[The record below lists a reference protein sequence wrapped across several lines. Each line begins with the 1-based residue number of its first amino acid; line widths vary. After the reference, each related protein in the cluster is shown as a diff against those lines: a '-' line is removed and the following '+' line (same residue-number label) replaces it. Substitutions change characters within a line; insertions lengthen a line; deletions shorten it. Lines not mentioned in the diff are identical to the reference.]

1 MNRVR
6 PPRPPPSAQPLLG
19 DTISGELAQGDAA
32 SRYDAR
38 EMGQR
43 RQYVVSGSGPDENFS
58 FIAPSEEDLRN
69 WLDSEHV
76 VGSVP
81 RIRDS
86 ILEDLRDRGEA
97 SYDAQSLD
105 DFELGDDEYEDLLDG
120 RFDIY
125 IHTIEL
131 TEAQEVL
138 QALHEINRHR
148 GKVGQRPL
156 DPVDAGWGPED
167 VIAEAQRLQRARNA
181 AQLKRRLM

>member
-1 MNRVR
+1 MSRVSPEFEVIEIMDKKGSR
-6 PPRPPPSAQPLLG
+6 HF
-19 DTISGELAQGDAA
+19 DEQGMTA
-32 SRYDAR
+32 
-38 EMGQR
+38 
-43 RQYVVSGSGPDENFS
+43 V
-58 FIAPSEEDLRN
+58 
-69 WLDSEHV
+69 
-76 VGSVP
+76 
-81 RIRDS
+81 
-86 ILEDLRDRGEA
+86 LEDLRDRGEA

-167 VIAEAQRLQRARNA
+167 VIAEAERLQRARNA